1 MARHNRWRLGGT
13 PHWFAAQLR
22 HAAAGPRVVA
32 GTVTVE
38 DWHDRNHAVRDR
50 ARKEYRATPHRHIHG
65 ANLSFAATAYCA
77 TDGFRPVTCDEDV
90 LLIDAFTANAEPIAW
105 RSISPWSRQRAAK
118 REPRAA
124 LPVICRRWRI
134 PTKEPGADDY
144 CLRAV
149 MDPSRPR
156 NRPSFADR
164 VYVPVPVRADRY
176 SRPTSCQ
183 RDPPTG
189 GRPLVASGE
198 RPAVDI
204 VTHQRTDSSGMQRW
218 FVACQTGPTRRG
230 GAVTRHIA
238 ATRQACGTYLPTGG
252 ETQDGWSPTAAS
264 VP

>member
-105 RSISPWSRQRAAK
+105 AID
-118 REPRAA
+118 
-124 LPVICRRWRI
+124 L
-134 PTKEPGADDY
+134 
-144 CLRAV
+144 AV
-149 MDPSRPR
+149 
-156 NRPSFADR
+156 
-164 VYVPVPVRADRY
+164 V
-176 SRPTSCQ
+176 TSA
-183 RDPPTG
+183 R
-189 GRPLVASGE
+189 
-198 RPAVDI
+198 
-204 VTHQRTDSSGMQRW
+204 
-218 FVACQTGPTRRG
+218 
-230 GAVTRHIA
+230 
-238 ATRQACGTYLPTGG
+238 RQARAPGGFASYLSALENPHEGTG
-252 ETQDGWSPTAAS
+252 SR
-264 VP
+264 